1 MSLLIITPGVQSTI
15 QARSRNGM
23 RHLGIPSG
31 GAADPLSLALANRLV
46 GNQWDAP
53 AIEAALV
60 GQPVEIQIEIVF
72 IKGIQFE
79 HIAGGVAVGQ
89 PNCGKSGTLFRA
101 TNAVFEPMNARS
113 PISVRCLLAPS

>member
-1 MSLLIITPGVQSTI
+1 MSLLIIKPGVQSTI

-60 GQPVEIQIEIVF
+60 IELDGPQHLADPAAYRRDRRKDALLQEHGYIVLRF
-72 IKGIQFE
+72 LVQD
-79 HIAGGVAVGQ
+79 VG
-89 PNCGKSGTLFRA
+89 KRLDEVLDAILR
-101 TNAVFEPMNARS
+101 V
-113 PISVRCLLAPS
+113 LAMRERTP